1 MADSAHLT
9 LVSIIRPK
17 PTFEQGEDMKPQMT
31 TIARVVTTLVLPA
44 ALVACGGGSG
54 SGSGGEQPKTS
65 TLKISGTAAT
75 GAAMGGAAINAICA
89 TGSGTATAG
98 PDGSYIASI
107 NDGALPCVLSA
118 SSGGTTLHSIL
129 GGSGQASSA
138 TANITPLSELLIA
151 QFAGS
156 SPKSFAD
163 AFGSGTQVNPS
174 DIAAAQTALLQALT
188 AAGVDTS
195 SAGDIVGGALLAGSG
210 TGYDGVLDKLQ
221 DMLKKAGSQLSDL
234 TAIVATSSQLGD
246 TKGLSSVM
254 NTALAPAASD
264 CPGLKTGKLRYVN
277 ISGSGSGT
285 LDVDVAAMTIGGQA
299 LTGSACD
306 YTVTVNSSTT
316 RILVSRSGAA
326 FMLTGSGLS
335 GAAAIAV
342 PEQNLSLAA
351 LAGSYNRVGYSQSF
365 DTQVGDYG
373 DTEFSADGVNGLSH
387 NCPSGANACVP
398 DSTAKGTLVANP
410 NGGFDYTEQGSVSD
424 RVFAFRNSS
433 GKTMLLA
440 QSTDLSNPA
449 IAAMVSKGKLAL
461 PAVGDTS
468 SYWQV
473 MLNATGVVPQPD
485 DTNTIATVD
494 SASGVVTRSFGSDG
508 HTDTLT
514 YNIPFDG
521 TRYRARNACT
531 GAGGQGTGS
540 CSGTVQLPFG
550 GMTLT
555 TRADTNISNR
565 FFSVS
570 IGKP

>member
-1 MADSAHLT
+1 
-9 LVSIIRPK
+9 
-17 PTFEQGEDMKPQMT
+17 MKLEMST
-31 TIARVVTTLVLPA
+31 MARVAATFVLPT
-44 ALVACGGGSG
+44 ALVACGGGG
-54 SGSGGEQPKTS
+54 GGEQPKTS

-75 GAAMGGAAINAICA
+75 GAAMAGAAINVLCA
-89 TGSGTATAG
+89 AGSATANAG
-98 PDGSYIASI
+98 PDGSYTASI
-107 NDGALPCVLSA
+107 PDGALPCVLSA

-129 GGSGQASSA
+129 GGSGQTSSA

-156 SPKSFAD
+156 NPQAFFA
-163 AFGSGTQVNPS
+163 AFGASTQVNPS
-174 DIAAAQTALLQALT
+174 DIAAAQTALLQALAT
-188 AAGVDTS
+188 AGIDTS
-195 SAGDIVGGALLAGSG
+195 AAGDIVGGALQAGSG
-210 TGYDGVLDKLQ
+210 AGYDRVLDKLR
-221 DMLKKAGSQLSDL
+221 DTLAKAGAQLSDL
-234 TAIVATSSQLGD
+234 VAIVATSSQLGD
-246 TKGLSSVM
+246 SQGLPSVM

-277 ISGSGSGT
+277 IAGSGNGT
-285 LDVDVAAMTIGGQA
+285 LDVDAAAMTIGGQA

-306 YTVTVNSSTT
+306 YTATINSLAT

-326 FMLTGSGLS
+326 FMLAGSGLS
-335 GAAAIAV
+335 AAAAIAV

-351 LAGSYNRVGYSQSF
+351 LAGSYNRVGYSKTF

-373 DTEFSADGVNGLSH
+373 DTEFSASGVNGLSH

-398 DSTAKGTLVANP
+398 DSSAKGTLVANP
-410 NGGFDYTEQGSVSD
+410 NGGFDYTEQGGVSD

-433 GKTMLLA
+433 GKTLLLA
-440 QSTDLSNPA
+440 QSTDTSNPA
-449 IAAMVSKGKLAL
+449 IAAMVSKGKLPL
-461 PAVGDTS
+461 PTVGDTS

-473 MLNATGVVPQPD
+473 MLNAAGVVAQPD
-485 DTNTIATVD
+485 DTNTIAAVD
-494 SASGVVTRSFGSDG
+494 STSGVVTRSFGSDG
-508 HTDTLT
+508 HTDTLS
-514 YNIPFDG
+514 YNQPFDG

-531 GAGGQGTGS
+531 GAGGQGAGT

-555 TRADTNISNR
+555 TRADTNLGNR